1 MTKVDSGDGRTGLYV
16 MRSAGLLSGDDEVL
30 FCLNQGH
37 YYSVVEEQLR
47 YLEVNHQSVIEGDA
61 TMYADSFEGESRR
74 VLNLNFGNQE
84 SIQEDLCH

>member
-37 YYSVVEEQLR
+37 YYSVVEE
-47 YLEVNHQSVIEGDA
+47 
-61 TMYADSFEGESRR
+61 
-74 VLNLNFGNQE
+74 
-84 SIQEDLCH
+84 